1 MKKLIPVI
9 VVVVIVLIGIVIY
22 FKVTD
27 NNTSKTTNT
36 KVSEEKNNNA
46 NIGEE
51 NTETM
56 QIRISDENNT
66 IIYELNNSSAA
77 ESLYNQ
83 LPLTTEV
90 ENYSSNEKIFYPTE
104 ELDTDDTP
112 RASKG
117 GRGILAYYEPWNDVV
132 MFYDSFSSASG
143 LYELGTAIEGSNQI
157 ENLRGE
163 IRIEKN

>member
-9 VVVVIVLIGIVIY
+9 VVIVIVLIGIVIY

-27 NNTSKTTNT
+27 NNTSKTTNI

-112 RASKG
+112 
-117 GRGILAYYEPWNDVV
+117 
-132 MFYDSFSSASG
+132 
-143 LYELGTAIEGSNQI
+143 
-157 ENLRGE
+157 
-163 IRIEKN
+163 